1 MGNNLNFSQNPQDV
15 NRRLLGLEYLSQE
28 GDFIESTKL
37 FTIVKLTPDSQ
48 NYLLGKVHLK
58 QRDLSSYKS
67 AYEDTRKKLLSRHNS
82 HILHSDLLDSG
93 DFYLLIRQYIDK
105 TLRKKLRTPPFFNS
119 IEKTWLSFQCLK
131 AVDQLHSLDLTHGDI
146 KAENFLL
153 TSWNWMYLSDVG
165 FYKPSYLA
173 EGDLTSYKLFF
184 SASERPACY
193 LAPEKFVTKGSDEG
207 RTKEMDVFS
216 LACVIAEIWLDGQYV
231 FTLPELLQYKR
242 TGVALKLAQIKEPE
256 VRAMLQEMMSLNP
269 TARKTVSAHLDY
281 YKSVIPEEIV
291 RVYDLI
297 ARMMLN
303 VSNPDAYSRIHF
315 ISKQILLDP
324 TSDLLVDLGQ
334 ASSLLATCVTS
345 SILDLR
351 TPAQVVESLQL
362 LIQLA
367 RTCSDYCKLHKI
379 LPFILHILQ
388 NKTQRPKVKVEC
400 IHSILDLLSNVVIS
414 NARDS
419 HLFPEYI
426 WTSLAPL
433 SNDESEYVRSE
444 LAKVLPEIAAL
455 GLKFLKAFHDFN
467 EKPADWQKDFEGF
480 TEKFVKTF
488 KVLVVSKPECQVQV
502 EILRSFA
509 DMSESLDK
517 RAVLN
522 NIVPIILS
530 WLNKG
535 DYYRSLILGQVP
547 KLLTYMNT
555 DEFSYQIFTCIEDG
569 LNHHNELVVYK
580 TLKVFEK
587 GKNFDKNVLEKIVK
601 SCMHPS
607 KWVQESAFNLLTS
620 LVRKMDLIQNFS
632 VLREVATGCID
643 LPVSN
648 YSVVTVEIL
657 QNFMKK
663 IKRIELKTSKI
674 FSRSRSKELK
684 IPASPLLLK
693 EKFPVYELASSN
705 PKTHKPR
712 FSIGSLKTRE
722 TFALSGKLV
731 RSFNEHDCSVPNLH
745 IHEGHL
751 VSASSSRQLK
761 LWSLQQLDPF
771 QAVKCKTSLTYTSQ
785 ISSLGTC
792 GDNFFISSD
801 QGISL
806 YSDLSLSTSLSIP
819 GDKLLKT
826 IALSTQSLSSID
838 QKGQLSIF
846 DTRTLSSVQSYKFPF
861 HGPLSN
867 ICQGPHES
875 ILCLSTY
882 IGAIVLYDIRFAC
895 PSSILYHSSGLPIFS
910 IHSYDS
916 RSLLVGSEDI
926 SILDVYTTGV
936 SSLLSSSNDS
946 PRIPAFCESIEKDW
960 LVHSCFD
967 IGKRMQKVFESQ
979 GTVRKILSPGKPFV
993 LSAGNDSLIKVWNVE
1008 KPQESCVIGQSKK
1021 DRPYMNEINYGDV
1034 KIIQQIKGKRE
1045 KDLQLLP
1052 RHSLKRRVYE
1062 DCPQHRSKE
1071 HTDAILDMVLSP
1083 DATVLVTSSRDGSVK
1098 VWN

>member
-28 GDFIESTKL
+28 GDFIESGKL

-58 QRDLSSYKS
+58 QRELPSCKLS
-67 AYEDTRKKLLSRHNS
+67 YEDTRKKLLSRHNS

-93 DFYLLIRQYIDK
+93 DFYLLVRQYIDK

-119 IEKTWLSFQCLK
+119 IEKTWLSLQCLK
-131 AVDQLHSLDLTHGDI
+131 AVEQLHGLDLTHGDI

-193 LAPEKFVTKGSDEG
+193 LAPEKFVTKGSEEG
-207 RTKEMDVFS
+207 RTKEMDLFS
-216 LACVIAEIWLDGQYV
+216 LACVIGEIWLDGQYV

-242 TGVALKLAQIKEPE
+242 TGVASKLAQIKEPE
-256 VRAMLQEMMSLNP
+256 VRAMLLEMMSLDP
-269 TARKTVSAHLDY
+269 ASRKTVSEHLHRFQAAVPQELVTVY
-281 YKSVIPEEIV
+281 EIV
-291 RVYDLI
+291 SK
-297 ARMMLN
+297 MMLN
-303 VSNPDAYSRIHF
+303 VSNPDAYSRVQF
-315 ISKQILLDP
+315 ISRHIARDA
-324 TSDLLVDLGQ
+324 SGGLVDFGQ
-334 ASSLLATCVTS
+334 ASALLATCVTS

-351 TPAQVVESLQL
+351 TPAQVVEALQL
-362 LIQLA
+362 LGRLA
-367 RTCSDYCKLHKI
+367 RPCSDYCKLHKV

-388 NKTQRPKVKVEC
+388 SKTQRPKVKVEC
-400 IHSILDLLSNVVIS
+400 VRSVLALLSNVVVS

-419 HLFPEYI
+419 HLFPEYV

-444 LAKVLPEIAAL
+444 LARALPEIAAL
-455 GLKFLKAFHDFN
+455 GLRFLKAFHAFN
-467 EKPADWQKDFEGF
+467 EKPGDWQKDFEGF
-480 TEKFVKTF
+480 TEKFVKIF

-502 EILRSFA
+502 EILSGFA
-509 DMSESLDK
+509 DMSEFLDK

-522 NIVPIILS
+522 NFVPIILS

-547 KLLTYMNT
+547 KLLSYMNT

-580 TLKVFEK
+580 TLKVFEQ
-587 GKNFDKNVLEKIVK
+587 GRSFDKHVLEKIVR

-607 KWVQESAFNLLTS
+607 KWVQGSAFTLLTG

-632 VLREVATGCID
+632 VLREVAAGCID
-643 LPVSN
+643 LPESD

-657 QNFMKK
+657 QSFMKK
-663 IKRIELKTSKI
+663 IKRSDLKTSKI
-674 FSRSRSKELK
+674 FSSLRAKDLK
-684 IPASPLLLK
+684 VPASPVVLK
-693 EKFPVYELASSN
+693 EKFPVYELASN
-705 PKTHKPR
+705 PNAQRPR
-712 FSIGSLKTRE
+712 FSVGSLKTRE
-722 TFALSGKLV
+722 AFALAGKLV

-745 IHEGHL
+745 IHDNYL
-751 VSASSSRQLK
+751 VSASSSNQLK
-761 LWSLQQLDPF
+761 LWSLRQLDPF
-771 QAVKCKTSLTYTSQ
+771 QPVKCETALAYPSQ
-785 ISSLGTC
+785 INSLGTC
-792 GDNFFISSD
+792 GDSFFISSD
-801 QGISL
+801 RGISL
-806 YSDLSLSTSLSIP
+806 YSELSLSEASSIP

-826 IALSTQSLSSID
+826 ISLSSHSLSSID

-846 DTRTLSSVQSYKFPF
+846 DTRTLTPVQSYKFPF

-867 ICQGPHES
+867 ICQGPNES

-936 SSLLSSSNDS
+936 SSLLSSSNES

-993 LSAGNDSLIKVWNVE
+993 LSAGNDSLIKVWNVD
-1008 KPQESCVIGQSKK
+1008 KPQESCVIGQSRKT
-1021 DRPYMNEINYGDV
+1021 RPYMNEINYGDV
-1034 KIIQQIKGKRE
+1034 KIIQQVKGKRE
-1045 KDLQLLP
+1045 KDVQLLP
-1052 RHSLKRRVYE
+1052 GQSLKRRAYE

-1071 HTDAILDMVLSP
+1071 HTDAILDLVLSP